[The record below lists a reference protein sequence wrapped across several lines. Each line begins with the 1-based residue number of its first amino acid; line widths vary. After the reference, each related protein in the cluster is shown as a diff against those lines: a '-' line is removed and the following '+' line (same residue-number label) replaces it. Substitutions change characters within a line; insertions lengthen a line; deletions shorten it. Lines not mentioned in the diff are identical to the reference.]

1 MMQRMDFYTPQVERL
16 TAAEYTRRVQSIA
29 GTDGWTATA
38 DLQLMENH
46 WRGIPIGAVAAM
58 LTVTQQQAV
67 ERRAAIVA
75 VVTDGRDV
83 PLEHRGLVLDELRA
97 AVERGQQ

>member
-16 TAAEYTRRVQSIA
+16 TAAEYTRRVQAIA

-38 DLQLMENH
+38 DWQLMENH
-46 WRGIPIGAVAAM
+46 WRGIPIGAVAAL
-58 LTVTQQQAV
+58 LTVTPQRAF

-75 VVTDGRDV
+75 AVTDGPDV
-83 PLEHRGLVLDELRA
+83 PLEHRWLVLAALRA
-97 AVERGQQ
+97 ASDGETQ

>member
-58 LTVTQQQAV
+58 LIVTPQQAV
-67 ERRAAIVA
+67 DRRAAIVA
-75 VVTDGRDV
+75 AVTDGRDV
-83 PLEHRGLVLDELRA
+83 PLEYRGLVLAALRA
-97 AVERGQQ
+97 AADGEAQ